1 MGPEPLRAGKKSAI
15 TLVLGGARSGKSRF
29 AESLLADRAGHRIYL
44 ATAEAGDEEMRQ
56 RILHHQAR
64 RGPGWRVIESPIEI
78 AGPIENAGE
87 NAVLVDCLTLWLA
100 NLMTANRDVDGATK
114 ALCQA
119 LDKARAAVVLVS
131 NETGLGI
138 VPDNALAR
146 EFRDWAGRINQAVAA
161 QADRV
166 FFIAAGLPLTL
177 KDNAA

>member
-1 MGPEPLRAGKKSAI
+1 MGSHRPPAGNKSTV

-29 AESLLADRAGHRIYL
+29 AESLLADHAGHRIYV

-64 RGPGWRVIESPIEI
+64 RGLGWRVIKSPIDI
-78 AGPIENAGE
+78 AGPIQEAGE
-87 NAVLVDCLTLWLA
+87 DAILVDCLTLWLA
-100 NLMTANRDVDGATK
+100 NLMAAKRDVDGATK
-114 ALCQA
+114 GLCHA
-119 LDKARAAVVLVS
+119 LDKARAPVVLVS